1 MVFAISTH
9 TDTHEPSGR
18 QHPEHLRIRPG
29 DAHAVNILVTSAAGT
44 NGDGYGSIL
53 AFTLDG
59 KMLGAFGAD
68 SGITDPRGLRVHPDG
83 DRVYVNNGDD
93 RILSLDPHGRIAAKT
108 GPIANLNPG
117 RGNFGPDGR
126 YYIGS
131 RTARTIV
138 AFPPGLLGSG
148 KAILPSGV
156 VPFPRGFALAPDG
169 RLFLA
174 SGTSPSGDGDDT
186 ILAFAPDLTL
196 SAARFVDDTQLSPLD
211 LAIAPNGNVLVSS
224 EFPFG
229 GPDAVATVREYD
241 AGSGKLVRIFS
252 PDGSVGFRKPRGLR
266 FGPDGNLYCVAHGEI
281 VAFDFGDGR
290 FLGAVARLDRL
301 NGQAIE
307 FFPLR

>member
-117 RGNFGPDGR
+117 GGNFGPDGR

-131 RTARTIV
+131 RTARTIM

-196 SAARFVDDTQLSPLD
+196 SAERFVDDTQLSPLD

-229 GPDAVATVREYD
+229 RPDAVTTVREYD

>member
-93 RILSLDPHGRIAAKT
+93 RILSLDPHGRI
-108 GPIANLNPG
+108 
-117 RGNFGPDGR
+117 GPDGR

-131 RTARTIV
+131 RTARTIM

-196 SAARFVDDTQLSPLD
+196 SAERFVDDTQLSPLD

-229 GPDAVATVREYD
+229 GPDAVTTIREYD
-241 AGSGKLVRIFS
+241 AGSGK
-252 PDGSVGFRKPRGLR
+252 
-266 FGPDGNLYCVAHGEI
+266 
-281 VAFDFGDGR
+281 
-290 FLGAVARLDRL
+290 
-301 NGQAIE
+301 
-307 FFPLR
+307 